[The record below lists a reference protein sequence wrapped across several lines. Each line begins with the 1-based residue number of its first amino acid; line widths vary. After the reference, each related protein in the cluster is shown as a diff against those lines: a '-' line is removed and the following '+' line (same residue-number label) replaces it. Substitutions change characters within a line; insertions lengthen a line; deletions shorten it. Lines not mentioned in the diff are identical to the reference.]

1 MAGRVENGSP
11 VTLRLREDLGLK
23 KASFTVVGGLKSF
36 LLLIKKKYLGFP
48 MCVCAD
54 VYRCVCRLCVPADV
68 CACRCVQMCACVC
81 AYEGQRTVCR

>member
-1 MAGRVENGSP
+1 MENGSP

-54 VYRCVCRLCVPADV
+54 VYVCSGVNVWYADV
-68 CACRCVQMCACVC
+68 RVC
-81 AYEGQRTVCR
+81 AGVCVRV